1 MDKSTGGA
9 ISYIELPDMTKNIE
23 AVESMIQYMYD
34 HILYCELNVKRDICY
49 RCGFRGT
56 IKIVEDN
63 GKHVW
68 ECPACRNRNT
78 AMMFIRRR
86 VCGYIGDAN
95 TGAAQAR
102 MGDYKARVEHTDV
115 PMIEY

>member
-1 MDKSTGGA
+1 
-9 ISYIELPDMTKNIE
+9 MTKNIE
-23 AVESMIQYMYD
+23 AVESMIQFMYD

-102 MGDYKARVEHTDV
+102 MVDYKARVEHTDV
-115 PMIEY
+115 PMNEIKQEVAKANDRIKIE